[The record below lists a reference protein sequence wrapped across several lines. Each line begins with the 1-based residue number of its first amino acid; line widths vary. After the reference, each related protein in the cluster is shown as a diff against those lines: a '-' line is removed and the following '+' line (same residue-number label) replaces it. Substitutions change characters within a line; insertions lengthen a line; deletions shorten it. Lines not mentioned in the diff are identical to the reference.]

1 MEPSKRIW
9 QSDKIDVITSS
20 YIVHE
25 FFMGD
30 VDDPDVYAGQPII
43 DWLDTEAGKWVKEN
57 AYDKPSWNRMHD
69 YNLYGHKYQIRADLT
84 PEQITFFELKY
95 K

>member
-1 MEPSKRIW
+1 MVLSKRIW
-9 QSDKIDVITSS
+9 PSDKGDIITSS

-25 FFMGD
+25 FRMSD
-30 VDDPDVYAGQPII
+30 VEDPDVYAGQPIYE
-43 DWLDTEAGKWVKEN
+43 WQQSEAGKWVMEN
-57 AYDKPSWNRMHD
+57 AIQKPSWHKQFD
-69 YNLYGHKYQIRADLT
+69 IHSYGYQFQIRADLT

>member
-1 MEPSKRIW
+1 MGKSKRIW
-9 QSDKIDVITSS
+9 QSDDSYMITSE

-25 FFMGD
+25 FRLGD
-30 VDDPDVYAGQPII
+30 VDDPDVYASQPIYEWQQT
-43 DWLDTEAGKWVKEN
+43 DAGKWVMKN
-57 AYDKPSWNRMHD
+57 AIQKPSWHRGFDM
-69 YNLYGHKYQIRADLT
+69 LTYGYKYQIRADLT